1 MIKNSDAFQ
10 NAGSNSKMNISS
22 FSYSM
27 REKANTFINVKGIMV
42 TLTDPV
48 KSLKLNLITF
58 VIRHLLIDMEVRNFT
73 FHETI
78 AINIAP

>member
-10 NAGSNSKMNISS
+10 NAGSKSKMSISS

-27 REKANTFINVKGIMV
+27 HEKANTFINVKGIMV
-42 TLTDPV
+42 TLADPV

-58 VIRHLLIDMEVRNFT
+58 LIRHLIDMEVRNFT
-73 FHETI
+73 LHETI
-78 AINIAP
+78 AINVAP

>member
-10 NAGSNSKMNISS
+10 NAGAKSKMSISS

-27 REKANTFINVKGIMV
+27 RGKANAFINVKGIMV
-42 TLTDPV
+42 TLTDPM

-58 VIRHLLIDMEVRNFT
+58 LIRHLIDMEVRNFIL
-73 FHETI
+73 HETI
-78 AINIAP
+78 AINVAP

>member
-10 NAGSNSKMNISS
+10 NAGSKSKMNISS

-27 REKANTFINVKGIMV
+27 REEANTFINVKGKMV
-42 TLTDPV
+42 TLTDPM

-58 VIRHLLIDMEVRNFT
+58 LIRYLIDTEVRNLT
-73 FHETI
+73 LHETI
-78 AINIAP
+78 TINVAP